1 MNFKKFNTILHEHAR
16 MPIEIDRSL
25 FEETLADFEVIEK
38 KPRFMISRRLITTLM
53 SVIMFLA
60 IFTTFTILEFTPTK
74 TLTIDLN
81 PGFEVVMNRF
91 NRVVSV
97 NAVGDEAAGMID
109 EIRYWHQTPEKV
121 LNNIVA
127 ISIQKGYATTGD
139 VTLLISVDTTDEVL
153 LEKLSLNSE
162 SMNLKTMFM
171 SINMTETVRY
181 TSQLTLNSSSNSVF
195 DSFKIY
201 TPVIQE
207 SDSIDSAQGSPESF
221 YDSVYGD
228 VALSSEVQWTE
239 DLLVSLANYHQITLG
254 KLQLVIA
261 VFEAYEEYDSETEFL
276 SLIEAPI
283 STLIDLYENRS

>member
-38 KPRFMISRRLITTLM
+38 KPRFKISRRLITTLM